1 MNIKLYRCFRNKDH
15 QKDSDQKGDL
25 IQCTL
30 KVRKFYD
37 INLFKNL
44 ISIKKNRYNGTPFG
58 RVHLILINEDACMQ
72 LSHLSV
78 YVPLCA
84 ECYAQYKWCLYK
96 RKQSNCVLFFFTI
109 KHLTNKSDLN
119 SIKLPKCPYRR
130 TKFSVIF

>member
-44 ISIKKNRYNGTPFG
+44 ISIKKKSIQRNSIWKSTSNTDKRRCMHAIKSFISLYLFVQSVMHSINGVCT
-58 RVHLILINEDACMQ
+58 NE
-72 LSHLSV
+72 SKVIVSF
-78 YVPLCA
+78 
-84 ECYAQYKWCLYK
+84 
-96 RKQSNCVLFFFTI
+96 FFFTI

-130 TKFSVIF
+130 TKFSLIF